1 METMDF
7 LKGAL
12 LVCKK
17 MFGDEFENLSNEEKR
32 AVVMKVLNDT
42 LNQNPILMQTM
53 GAAMQKSFAHKQ
65 QNPRCSV
72 WSIGG
77 LLSLKFLQCALAFHV
92 Q

>member
-17 MFGDEFENLSNEEKR
+17 MFCDEFENLSNEEKQ

-42 LNQNPILMQTM
+42 LKQNPILMQAM
-53 GAAMQKSFAHKQ
+53 GAAMQKEF
-65 QNPRCSV
+65 
-72 WSIGG
+72 
-77 LLSLKFLQCALAFHV
+77 CA
-92 Q
+92 

>member
-1 METMDF
+1 MEEIRTETMDF

-42 LNQNPILMQTM
+42 LNQNPILMQAM
-53 GAAMQKSFAHKQ
+53 GAAMQKEF
-65 QNPRCSV
+65 
-72 WSIGG
+72 
-77 LLSLKFLQCALAFHV
+77 CA
-92 Q
+92 

>member
-17 MFGDEFENLSNEEKR
+17 TFGDEFENLSNEEKR

-42 LNQNPILMQTM
+42 LNQNPLLMQAM
-53 GAAMQKSFAHKQ
+53 GAAMQKEF
-65 QNPRCSV
+65 
-72 WSIGG
+72 
-77 LLSLKFLQCALAFHV
+77 CA
-92 Q
+92 

>member
-17 MFGDEFENLSNEEKR
+17 MFGDEFENFSNEEKR

-42 LNQNPILMQTM
+42 LKQNPVLMQAM
-53 GAAMQKSFAHKQ
+53 GAAMKKEF
-65 QNPRCSV
+65 
-72 WSIGG
+72 
-77 LLSLKFLQCALAFHV
+77 CA
-92 Q
+92 

>member
-17 MFGDEFENLSNEEKR
+17 MFGDEFENLSKEDKQ

-42 LNQNPILMQTM
+42 LKQNPILMQAMT
-53 GAAMQKSFAHKQ
+53 AAMQKGFGSYTTKPPMLHPEHRGF
-65 QNPRCSV
+65 S
-72 WSIGG
+72 
-77 LLSLKFLQCALAFHV
+77 LL
-92 Q
+92 

>member
-7 LKGAL
+7 LKGSL

-42 LNQNPILMQTM
+42 LNQNPILMQAM
-53 GAAMQKSFAHKQ
+53 GASMQKEF
-65 QNPRCSV
+65 
-72 WSIGG
+72 
-77 LLSLKFLQCALAFHV
+77 CA
-92 Q
+92 

>member
-17 MFGDEFENLSNEEKR
+17 MFGDEFENLSKEEKQ

-42 LNQNPILMQTM
+42 LKQNPILM
-53 GAAMQKSFAHKQ
+53 
-65 QNPRCSV
+65 
-72 WSIGG
+72 
-77 LLSLKFLQCALAFHV
+77 
-92 Q
+92 